1 MHSVSEISVK
11 IENQDGVMMST
22 KDQSRDME
30 KATLTSKTPRQHGG
44 NRILSSQARSELI
57 ARNHQGTAS
66 CTSFYL
72 FFSSTFLFT
81 MAGTLLS
88 TGVWCFLVRL
98 PMIHLAREPSRIVV
112 VLSGYVF
119 AAGTLTLPASCILY
133 REHNV
138 TRGRRTLLPMI
149 IMLCMSIIF
158 LICGATH
165 GIVYR
170 KSYHP
175 LFQESA
181 PAQQDKGLL
190 ISQRERAA
198 LPFETLR
205 GRINAALTSRLRD
218 YPNYSSAWDLMQ
230 TRLQCCGIND
240 ASDWTRYPG
249 LPEPPPSC
257 YSTSLDED
265 DRRSM
270 WKTGC
275 LDAIALDLAWITAYV
290 VGLCFMSIPSHILAI
305 VSAGILLWISE
316 RTTVSN
322 G

>member
-1 MHSVSEISVK
+1 MHSVSEDSVK
-11 IENQDGVMMST
+11 IENQNAAMM
-22 KDQSRDME
+22 KDRPRNME
-30 KATLTSKTPRQHGG
+30 KATLTSRTSRQHGG
-44 NRILSSQARSELI
+44 NRVPSSRARSELI
-57 ARNHQGTAS
+57 AGVNQNHQGTAS
-66 CTSFYL
+66 YTSFYL
-72 FFSSTFLFT
+72 FFSGTFLFT
-81 MAGTLLS
+81 MASTLLS

-98 PMIHLAREPSRIVV
+98 PMIHLARGPSRIVV

-119 AAGTLTLPASCILY
+119 AAGALTLPASCILY

-138 TRGRRTLLPMI
+138 TRGSRTLLPI
-149 IMLCMSIIF
+149 TIMLCVSIVF

-175 LFQESA
+175 FFQEST
-181 PAQQDKGLL
+181 PAQDKGLL

-198 LPFETLR
+198 LPFGTLR

-249 LPEPPPSC
+249 LPGPLPSC

-265 DRRSM
+265 GKRSV
-270 WKTGC
+270 WQTGC

-290 VGLCFMSIPSHILAI
+290 VGLCFMSISSHILAI
-305 VSAGILLWISE
+305 VSVGILWRISK
-316 RTTVSN
+316 RTSVSN

>member
-1 MHSVSEISVK
+1 
-11 IENQDGVMMST
+11 
-22 KDQSRDME
+22 ME
-30 KATLTSKTPRQHGG
+30 ATLASKTSRQRISG
-44 NRILSSQARSELI
+44 NCVLSNRSELI
-57 ARNHQGTAS
+57 VRAFQNHQGTAS
-66 CTSFYL
+66 WTSFYL
-72 FFSSTFLFT
+72 FFSGTFLFT

-98 PMIHLAREPSRIVV
+98 PMIHLARGPSRIVV

-119 AAGTLTLPASCILY
+119 AAGVLTLPASCILY

-138 TRGRRTLLPMI
+138 TRGRRTLLPMM
-149 IMLCMSIIF
+149 IMLCMSIFF

-165 GIVYR
+165 GIIYR
-170 KSYHP
+170 KSH
-175 LFQESA
+175 LFFQELA

-190 ISQRERAA
+190 ISQQERAA
-198 LPFETLR
+198 LLLGTLR

-218 YPNYSSAWDLMQ
+218 YPNYASAWDLMQ

-249 LPEPPPSC
+249 LPELPQSC

-265 DRRSM
+265 GKRSV

-275 LDAIALDLAWITAYV
+275 LDAIALDLAWITAYM

-305 VSAGILLWISE
+305 VSAGILLRISK
-316 RTTVSN
+316 RTSIST